1 MRRCKYGILAAASA
15 AATAVIL
22 PSNVKA
28 VLIAG
33 DSFLLGSNYAA
44 GQYQSGVA
52 LKNQPSNQAVSG
64 FVTGAYSAGTGT
76 SNMVVNAT
84 GCNYPSLGASSLSS
98 GRVQWLGYSA
108 DTNTRSAARSLTTVP
123 DSSVYYEEMLLV
135 EGTATNFA
143 ANVSTSALA
152 GFGNAQVPIAGD
164 SGTTTAATGL
174 YFGFANDGVT
184 PYTNDS
190 GNLVIR
196 YNTGNTDSSGNFINA
211 DAIVVNGSTGSTTP
225 LSENLTYCVVAKI
238 TVPAVGLDT
247 VNWWLNPTSGTT
259 DASLN
264 TSSAAMGTFTGNI
277 VSGSN
282 PGSSFAR
289 LSFISQGYYTA
300 AYWDEPRL
308 STDLAGIGFVTQS
321 NLTWTG
327 AADGTT
333 WDASTA
339 NWNNASG
346 AQVSFNTALHDI
358 VNFTDANNGNYN
370 IILYGSLSPGATNI
384 NNSAGSYVFN
394 GAGVITG
401 SGALTK
407 TGTGSLTINNSN
419 NYSGGTIVN
428 GGSLI
433 LASNGALPSGRSL
446 TIGTGASVIASGLGS
461 TTALKIS
468 TLTFTGGFLDVQN
481 TGLDLT
487 STSISTVTTDLAAG
501 FNSGKWNGTAGAIV
515 SSIAAADSSHLT
527 ALGAILNDNGS
538 GTALYGSGGTLGST
552 FDGVTPADGDVLVKF
567 TYYGD
572 TNLDGKVDG
581 TDYARLDAAYLAD
594 KTNPTAS
601 TGWYNGDFNYDGVIN
616 GSDYTLID
624 NAFNTQGAQ
633 FTGLIASPDA
643 AVTAQIGGL
652 SSTAVPEP
660 ATLSLLALG
669 GSILLGRRRR
679 MT

>member
-1 MRRCKYGILAAASA
+1 MRKYGILAAASA
-15 AATAVIL
+15 AAVAVIL
-22 PSNVKA
+22 PASAKA
-28 VLIAG
+28 VLVAG
-33 DSFLLGSNYAA
+33 DSYLLGSNYAA
-44 GQYQSGVA
+44 GQYSPNVA
-52 LKNQPSNQAVSG
+52 LKNQPSNQAVTG
-64 FVTGAYSAGTGT
+64 FVTGAYTGGIAT
-76 SNMVVNAT
+76 SNMIVNAT
-84 GCNYPSLGASSLSS
+84 GCNYPSLGAASGSS
-98 GRVQWLGYSA
+98 GRVEWAGYSG

-123 DSSVYYEEMLLV
+123 NSSVYYEEMLLV

-143 ANVSTSALA
+143 AGVATSALG

-174 YFGFANDGVT
+174 YFGFANDGVSS
-184 PYTNDS
+184 YTNDS

-196 YNTGNTDSSGNFINA
+196 YNTGTTDSSGNWINA
-211 DAIVVNGSTGSTTP
+211 DAVVVNGSTGSTTP

-247 VNWWLNPTSGTT
+247 VNWWLNPTSGTS

-289 LSFISQGYYTA
+289 LSYISQGYYTA

-346 AQVSFNTALHDI
+346 SQVAFNTTLHDI

-370 IILYGSLSPGATNI
+370 VILYGSLSPGATNVS
-384 NNSAGSYVFN
+384 NSAGNYTFN
-394 GAGVITG
+394 GAGIITG
-401 SGALTK
+401 TGALNK
-407 TGTGSLTINNSN
+407 TGTGSLTLNNVN
-419 NYSGGTIVN
+419 GNTYTGGTNVS

-433 LASNGALPSGRSL
+433 LPSSNALPSGQSL
-446 TIGTGASVIASGLGS
+446 SIETGGSVIASGLGS
-461 TTALKIS
+461 DTALKIS
-468 TLTFTGGFLDVQN
+468 TLNITGGFLDVQN
-481 TGLDLT
+481 TGLDIT
-487 STSISTVTTDLAAG
+487 STPLATVTANLAAG
-501 FNSGKWNGTAGAIV
+501 YNGGNWNGTAGAII
-515 SSIAAADSSHLT
+515 SSNAAADTTHLT
-527 ALGAILNDNGS
+527 ALGVILNDNGS
-538 GTALYGSGGTLGST
+538 GTPLYGSGGKLAST
-552 FDGVTPADGDVLVKF
+552 FDGVTPADGDVLVKY

-581 TDYARLDAAYLAD
+581 TDYGRIDAGAL
-594 KTNPTAS
+594 S
-601 TGWYNGDFNYDGVIN
+601 HGSLTGWYNGDFNYDGVIN

-624 NAFNTQGAQ
+624 NSYNMQGGQ
-633 FTGLIASPDA
+633 FASEIASA
-643 AVTAQIGGL
+643 ESTAEIAGL
-652 SSTAVPEP
+652 STTAVPEP
-660 ATLSLLALG
+660 ASLGLLALG

-679 MT
+679 TR